1 MKMKYS
7 LSLGRIAGIQ
17 VFVHWT
23 FLILI
28 GYIVYANLKQGMG
41 TVDILW
47 SILFILTLFACVTLH
62 ELGHALAARRY
73 HIKTSN
79 ITLLPIGGVAQLESM
94 PEKPKEELVVALAGP
109 MVNIII
115 GGLLYPILHL
125 SGGLDE
131 LDVTR
136 FSHHNFLPSLM
147 VVNIWLA
154 VFNMI
159 PAFPMDGGRVLR
171 ALLSFKFERHVA
183 TRIAASIGQLL
194 AIGFVFVGF
203 FSNPFLIFIGVFI
216 FLGAQGE
223 AQYAQARSLLSGYT
237 VANVVMKQIPA
248 LKPTDTVEYASDQL
262 LASQNKNFLVVDG
275 ASVRGTL
282 SRDEIIRALRE
293 NKGAETVDLFMNRDF
308 LSLQIQMPLEEA
320 WTTMRTK
327 QQSVAPVF
335 SNNQLVGMLDTENVA
350 EFLMISEA
358 TKKS

>member
-17 VFVHWT
+17 VYVHWT

-28 GYIVYANLKQGMG
+28 GYIVYSNLKQGMD

-47 SILFILTLFACVTLH
+47 SVLFILTLFACVTLH
-62 ELGHALAARRY
+62 ELGHSLAARRY
-73 HIKTSN
+73 NIKTSN

-109 MVNIII
+109 MVNIVI
-115 GGLLYPILHL
+115 GGLLYPLL
-125 SGGLDE
+125 LFTGGLDD

-171 ALLSFKFERHVA
+171 ALLSFKFERHLA

-216 FLGAQGE
+216 FLGAQSE

-237 VANVVMKQIPA
+237 VAHVVMKQVPV
-248 LKPTDTVEYASDQL
+248 LKPSDTVEYASDQL

-275 ASVRGTL
+275 TTVLGTL
-282 SRDEIIRALRE
+282 SRDEIIMALRE
-293 NKGAETVDLFMNRDF
+293 NKGAETVDRFMNRDF
-308 LSLQIQMPLEEA
+308 LSLQIQMPLEDA
-320 WTTMRTK
+320 WTAMRTK
-327 QQSVAPVF
+327 QKSAAPVF
-335 SNNQLVGMLDTENVA
+335 LGSDLVGMLDTENVA

-358 TKKS
+358 TKKD

>member
-1 MKMKYS
+1 MKYS

-28 GYIVYANLKQGMG
+28 GYIVYANLKQGMD
-41 TVDILW
+41 TIDILW
-47 SILFILTLFACVTLH
+47 SIFFILTLFACVTLH

-73 HIKTSN
+73 HIKTAN

-109 MVNIII
+109 LVNVVIA
-115 GGLLYPILHL
+115 GLLFPVLSL
-125 SGGLDE
+125 SGGLDD

-194 AIGFVFVGF
+194 AIGFVFIGF

-237 VANVVMKQIPA
+237 VANAVMKQIPA
-248 LKPTDTVEYASDQL
+248 LKTTDTVDSASDQL
-262 LASQNKNFLVVDG
+262 LASQNKNFLVVDHDN
-275 ASVRGTL
+275 VLGTL

-293 NKGAETVDLFMNRDF
+293 GKGAESIEGFMDRDF
-308 LSLQIQMPLEEA
+308 LSLQLNQPLEEA

-327 QQSVAPVF
+327 QKSAAPVF
-335 SNNQLVGMLDTENVA
+335 SGSTLVGMLDTENVA

-358 TKKS
+358 TKKD

>member
-1 MKMKYS
+1 MKYS
-7 LSLGRIAGIQ
+7 LSLGRVAGIQ

-28 GYIVYANLKQGMG
+28 GYIVYSNLKQGMG
-41 TVDILW
+41 TIDILW

-73 HIKTSN
+73 NIKTAN

-109 MVNIII
+109 MVNVIIA
-115 GGLLYPILHL
+115 GLLFPLLSL
-125 SGGLDE
+125 SGGLDD

-237 VANVVMKQIPA
+237 VANAVMKQVPT
-248 LKPTDTVEYASDQL
+248 LKPTDTIEYASDQL
-262 LASQNKNFLVVDG
+262 LASQNKNFLVVND
-275 ASVRGTL
+275 ASVLGTL

-293 NKGAETVDLFMNRDF
+293 GKGMESIEPFMNRDF
-308 LSLQIQMPLEEA
+308 LSLQLNMPLEEA

-327 QQSVAPVF
+327 QKSAAPVF
-335 SNNQLVGMLDTENVA
+335 SGSTLVGMLDTENVA

-358 TKKS
+358 TKKD

>member
-7 LSLGRIAGIQ
+7 LSLGRVAGIQ

-28 GYIVYANLKQGMG
+28 GYIVYSNLKQGMG

-62 ELGHALAARRY
+62 ELGHALAAKRY
-73 HIKTSN
+73 NIKTSN

-109 MVNIII
+109 MVNVIIA
-115 GGLLYPILHL
+115 GLLFPLLSL
-125 SGGLDE
+125 SGGLDD

-237 VANVVMKQIPA
+237 VANAVMKQVPT
-248 LKPTDTVEYASDQL
+248 LKPTDTIEYASDQL
-262 LASQNKNFLVVDG
+262 LASQNKNFLVVND
-275 ASVRGTL
+275 ASVLGTL

-293 NKGAETVDLFMNRDF
+293 GKGMESIEPFMNRDF
-308 LSLQIQMPLEEA
+308 LSLQLNMPLEEA

-327 QQSVAPVF
+327 QKSAAPVF
-335 SNNQLVGMLDTENVA
+335 SGSTLVGMLDTENVA

-358 TKKS
+358 TKKD

>member
-7 LSLGRIAGIQ
+7 LSLGRVAGIQ
-17 VFVHWT
+17 IYVHWT

-62 ELGHALAARRY
+62 ELGHALAAKRY
-73 HIKTSN
+73 SIKTSN

-109 MVNIII
+109 LVNVVIA
-115 GGLLYPILHL
+115 GVLFPLLRV
-125 SGGLDE
+125 SGGLDD

-154 VFNMI
+154 LFNMI

-171 ALLSFKFERHVA
+171 ALLSFRFERHIA

-194 AIGFVFVGF
+194 AIGFVFIGF

-237 VANVVMKQIPA
+237 VADAVMKQVPT
-248 LKPTDTVEYASDQL
+248 LKPTDTIEYASDQL

-275 ASVRGTL
+275 PVVLGTL

-293 NKGAETVDLFMNRDF
+293 GKSAEPIEPFMNRDF
-308 LSLQIQMPLEEA
+308 LSFQLNMPLEEA
-320 WTTMRTK
+320 WTTLRTR
-327 QQSVAPVF
+327 QQTAAPVF
-335 SNNQLVGMLDTENVA
+335 SKSGLAGMLDTENVA

-358 TKKS
+358 TKKD